1 MNMQIWIFTRNPPK
15 NYDLIGLIFQ
25 YSFFSPQDLFDD
37 SNLCILEA
45 SLESKRTLPILG
57 TSLPYLSPKVVLFS
71 FFSLVL
77 FANSVKL

>member
-1 MNMQIWIFTRNPPK
+1 MTS
-15 NYDLIGLIFQ
+15 LA
-25 YSFFSPQDLFDD
+25 SFFSTQDLFDD

-77 FANSVKL
+77 FANSVKLLKKFFRTPYEKKSI